1 MKLVTIIGIFRTTI
15 LQNRGF
21 AGDYPLKKPST
32 KSQNAQLRLVTSS
45 GERYKVLT
53 HDHIFFSPNTDE
65 QGDPLPE
72 EERAQ
77 NFIISGTG
85 SRYRILFFDAITGI
99 DVGSASSNR

>member
-1 MKLVTIIGIFRTTI
+1 MQPKEQEIRDLTAAAPFVPFT
-15 LQNRGF
+15 
-21 AGDYPLKKPST
+21 
-32 KSQNAQLRLVTSS
+32 LVTSS